1 MAGVGS
7 MALGVAPF
15 PPVVMGVEGD
25 GEGEGEGDGERE
37 SDECGGEG
45 KEDV

>member
-7 MALGVAPF
+7 MAFGVASF

-25 GEGEGEGDGERE
+25 GEGEGDGERE